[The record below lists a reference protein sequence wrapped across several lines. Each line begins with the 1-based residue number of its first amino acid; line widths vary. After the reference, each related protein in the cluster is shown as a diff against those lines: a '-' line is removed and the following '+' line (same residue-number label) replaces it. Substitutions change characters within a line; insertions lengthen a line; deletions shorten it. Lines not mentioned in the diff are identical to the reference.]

1 MLISSA
7 ASVAASSA
15 ESDRDAQAN
24 SAVPSGAAAG
34 EPERSENLHRLVRE
48 HFSAVWR
55 FLRRLGF
62 DRHLADDAAQDLFF
76 VALRRIDGVTPGRER
91 AFLLGAALR
100 IAVRIKRRGAREIPV
115 DLRDA
120 ELDESAATHATPEEH
135 LDDERARRVLYHL
148 LSELEER
155 FRVVFV
161 MYELEGMTMQEIAEA
176 LEIPSGTVASRLR
189 TARDDV
195 RFRLERYRAGARE
208 KEGL

>member
-15 ESDRDAQAN
+15 ESDRNAQAN
-24 SAVPSGAAAG
+24 PAVPSGAAAG
-34 EPERSENLHRLVRE
+34 EPERSESLHRLVRE

-76 VALRRIDGVTPGRER
+76 VALRRIDGITPGRER
-91 AFLLGAALR
+91 AFLLGAAHR
-100 IAVRIKRRGAREIPV
+100 IAVRMKRRDAREIPV
-115 DLRDA
+115 DLGDK
-120 ELDESAATHATPEEH
+120 ELDETAATPEEQ
-135 LDDERARRVLYHL
+135 LDDERARKVLYHL

-161 MYELEGMTMQEIAEA
+161 MYELEGMTMQEIADA
-176 LEIPSGTVASRLR
+176 LEIPMGTVASRLR

-195 RFRLERYRAGARE
+195 RFGLERYRARARPRDE
-208 KEGL
+208 AEGL

>member
-15 ESDRDAQAN
+15 ESDRNAQAD
-24 SAVPSGAAAG
+24 SAIRAVPADAAAR
-34 EPERSENLHRLVRE
+34 EPERSESLHRLVRE

-100 IAVRIKRRGAREIPV
+100 IAVRMKRRGAREIPV

-120 ELDESAATHATPEEH
+120 ELDETAATPEEH
-135 LDDERARRVLYHL
+135 LDDERARKVLYQL
-148 LSELEER
+148 LSELDER

-189 TARDDV
+189 TARDDF
-195 RFRLERYRAGARE
+195 RFRLERYRALARE